1 MPSKSP
7 LSPHTPQDSGGNPP
21 KACRTD
27 QDPAQDAWF
36 TAFFLEN
43 HLDHYAYPEQ
53 VASPEKVRFMVYTEG
68 EERYYPCSDIMFK
81 DIMERYSSSR
91 IRDAYQAVYQ
101 RVTALIEEQIADE
114 EEKAF
119 LKALIHIKY
128 LHETRDEI
136 MIPSR
141 LEKRLVSIFLNRTQ
155 IEDPHLFEK
164 AERNRRVRRVL
175 DSVFLKKALNH
186 IGEGDLI
193 KSLSSLSG
201 IRERLEH
208 MELGRLLNLA
218 VSRELWETTESDL
231 YNEND
236 FLNILQRP
244 LIGNGTQLL
253 FDFLGISRNDSDTR
267 PPGSKKILW
276 LADEA
281 GEILVDLT
289 IIHFLAR
296 LGHKVIIAFKEG
308 PLYNKVHAYDAQ
320 GDDVLKEKLAL
331 AFWIRDNN
339 LSKNALVDI
348 LRSENHILA
357 LSDGTRENLNLLLT
371 STTFARIFKEVDG
384 VISRGEDQ
392 KRRLFDSHFQFT
404 QDIYNITRS
413 PQGDVEI
420 SYKAKHPAVVKFS
433 HEDLEE
439 KARAI
444 ITQMQ
449 QAKDKGMT
457 VMFYSGIIGSIPG
470 KIDTAKQIMGTT
482 VAHLR
487 RQSAHTFII
496 NPSEHFEHGMDADD
510 LMYMWEIVQTSGF
523 IDIWRFQTYADIV
536 QAFEILERP
545 VPPEWVGKDATYS
558 TGCTKEMRI
567 AQKVQERHPEMQI
580 SGPSPNKFVRRD
592 EYGVGKMY
600 DQRLSEVLHQKYY
613 RE

>member
-175 DSVFLKKALNH
+175 DSGFLKKALNH

>member
-208 MELGRLLNLA
+208 LELGRLLNLA